1 METKIYILSL
11 VFNTRKSIQ
20 KFVPTLY
27 AWCLIK
33 SSLTQ
38 FQIKN
43 LSFKLSL
50 KPFLESNVEHWRIV
64 CEQYFLAVG
73 FSLLRH
79 WTIGHKVY
87 SFLLRFRIFNIW
99 SKFFLIFQNINLWYW
114 VGWTLLSS
122 NTTIKIIVTN
132 KNL

>member
-1 METKIYILSL
+1 MGENICILTFMS
-11 VFNTRKSIQ
+11 NTRKNIQ
-20 KFVPTLY
+20 KLVPTLY

-43 LSFKLSL
+43 LSFKFSL
-50 KPFLESNVEHWRIV
+50 KPYLEFNVEHWRIV
-64 CEQYFLAVG
+64 CEHYFLAVG
-73 FSLLRH
+73 FSLLRRH

-132 KNL
+132 